1 MVKKRVTLI
10 FLIALSIFVLYL
22 SFIIFKPF
30 LKPLFAA
37 LVIAIIFYPVHERM
51 TRLIRSPSLAAVL
64 SVTLVTLIIIIPAV
78 FLCVAIYQELEHL
91 TEYLKA
97 KSDESGGWSPFID
110 RLLETPS
117 YWLARLGIDISSL
130 DLRGKVAERLGEL
143 SAFLLAEGQS
153 LVGNV
158 VSFIVNTV
166 IALFTLFFLFR
177 EGRSMRRRIA
187 ALLPLHAEQI
197 DKLFT
202 GIYNTIM
209 ATVYGGL
216 VVAAVQGALV
226 GLALWVFGIPSPVLW
241 GAVAAMFS
249 LLPLVGSAAVWVP
262 AAIYLFINGHY
273 VQGIILVAW
282 GGGVV
287 GTIDNVLRPLLMS
300 GRVRMHTLLIFFSV
314 FGGVQVF
321 GFLGLFVGPV
331 IIAITT
337 TVLSLLREESR
348 SWFLP
353 DESSAAKSPAPQ
365 APTDAPAG

>member
-22 SFIIFKPF
+22 CIIIFRPF

-37 LVIAIIFYPVHERM
+37 VVIAVVFFPVQARM
-51 TRLIRSPSLAAVL
+51 LMLVRSPSLAAFL
-64 SVTLVTLIIIIPAV
+64 STLLVTLIIIIPTVLLGA
-78 FLCVAIYQELEHL
+78 AIYQELEHL
-91 TEYLKA
+91 GQYLQA
-97 KSDESGGWSPFID
+97 KSEESGGWSPFLN
-110 RLLETPS
+110 RLIETPA
-117 YWLARLGIDISSL
+117 YWLSRLGVDVNKL
-130 DLRGKVAERLGEL
+130 NLGERIRGAL
-143 SAFLLAEGQS
+143 GQLTSFLFEEGQAII
-153 LVGNV
+153 GNFI
-158 VSFIVNTV
+158 SFIVNTV
-166 IALFTLFFLFR
+166 ITLFTLFFLFR
-177 EGRSMRRRIA
+177 EGRSLRRRIA
-187 ALLPLHAEQI
+187 AILPLHAEQI

-226 GLALWVFGIPSPVLW
+226 GLALWVFGVPSPVLW

-249 LLPLVGSAAVWVP
+249 LVPLVGSAAVWLP
-262 AAIYLFINGHY
+262 AAIYLFINGHW
-273 VQGIILVAW
+273 VQALILVAW

-287 GTIDNVLRPLLMS
+287 GTIDNVLRPMLMS

-321 GFLGLFVGPV
+321 GFIGLFAGPV
-331 IIAITT
+331 ILAITM
-337 TVLSLLREESR
+337 TVLSLLREETR

-353 DESSAAKSPAPQ
+353 DEANRADESPAPS
-365 APTDAPAG
+365 DAPAG

>member
-10 FLIALSIFVLYL
+10 FLIALSIFVLCL
-22 SFIIFKPF
+22 SFIIFRPF
-30 LKPLFAA
+30 LKPVFAA
-37 LVIAIIFYPVHERM
+37 IVIAIVFYPVHERM
-51 TRLIRSPSLAAVL
+51 IRLIRNPSLAAFL
-64 SVTLVTLIIIIPAV
+64 SVLLVTLIIIIPAI
-78 FLCVAIYQELEHL
+78 FLCVAIYQELAHL
-91 TEYLKA
+91 TDYLRA
-97 KSDESGGWSPFID
+97 KSDESGGWNLFIN
-110 RLLETPS
+110 RLLEVPS
-117 YWLARLGIDISSL
+117 YWLARFGIDINSL

-143 SAFLLAEGQS
+143 SAFLLAEGQA
-153 LVGNV
+153 LVGNL
-158 VSFIVNTV
+158 VSFIVNAV

-177 EGRSMRRRIA
+177 EGRSARRRIA

-216 VVAAVQGALV
+216 VVALVQGALV

-273 VQGIILVAW
+273 IQGIILVAW

-353 DESSAAKSPAPQ
+353 DESNAAIVPAPST
-365 APTDAPAG
+365 PTD

>member
-1 MVKKRVTLI
+1 MLKKRITLI
-10 FLIALSIFVLYL
+10 FLIALSVFVLYL
-22 SFIIFKPF
+22 CYILFRPF

-37 LVIAIIFYPVHERM
+37 VVIAVIFFPVQARM
-51 TRLIRSPSLAAVL
+51 LTLVRSPSIAAFL
-64 SVTLVTLIIIIPAV
+64 STLLVTLIIIVPAIM
-78 FLCVAIYQELEHL
+78 LGVAIYQELEHL
-91 TEYLKA
+91 TEYLQA
-97 KSDESGGWSPFID
+97 KSDESGGWSPFFNRILD
-110 RLLETPS
+110 TPS
-117 YWLARLGIDISSL
+117 YWLSRLGIDVSKL
-130 DLRGKVAERLGEL
+130 DLRGRIASRLGEV
-143 SAFLLAEGQS
+143 SAFLLEEGQA

-158 VSFIVNTV
+158 ISFIVNTV
-166 IALFTLFFLFR
+166 ITLFTVFFLFR

-187 ALLPLHAEQI
+187 AVLPLHAEQI

-226 GLALWVFGIPSPVLW
+226 GLALWVFSVPSPVLW
-241 GAVAAMFS
+241 GVVAAMFS
-249 LLPLVGSAAVWVP
+249 LVPLVGSAAVWLP
-262 AAIYLFINGHY
+262 AAIYLFINGHW
-273 VQGIILVAW
+273 VQALVLIAW

-287 GTIDNVLRPLLMS
+287 GTIDNVLRPMLMA

-331 IIAITT
+331 IVAITI

-348 SWFLP
+348 SWFVADDATVA
-353 DESSAAKSPAPQ
+353 DENA
-365 APTDAPAG
+365 APAVTDLPTG